1 MMLLKKTHK
10 KERYINCMLF
20 SKINEEEF
28 ELLNEFEHKGIVY
41 KELRIKNRGC
51 RCECGTFHTN
61 VKEYRKKKILHSIY
75 AHQKCILI
83 YHHRRFICP
92 KCGATHMEDNPF
104 SSDNNRVS
112 DRTISNVLNDL
123 KRYNTTFNEV
133 AQNNNV
139 SVMGVIKLF
148 DKYCQMERLN
158 LPKVLCLDE
167 IYFSRKRRKKYV
179 LVLLNF
185 RNRAIIDILKDRD
198 KHTLSSYLSRIPK
211 EEKANVKFVSIDM
224 TDNYRDVLNI
234 YLPDAIIVADSF
246 HVMNHLVKALDD
258 VRLRVLRRFDDDKKS
273 DEYYLLK
280 YRNELL
286 YSVDIDY
293 NYRMNKHF
301 HRFISQNQML
311 EMMTSL
317 DGDLHKAHK
326 LYHSYKK
333 FNDSSFSD
341 LKEAENKLNEIINDF
356 RVSGINSFEVLA
368 GTLNNWKQE
377 IVNSFCTYN
386 DLRVSNGPIEGRNSL
401 IKKILKLANGYSN
414 FYRFRNRIIYSLNR
428 YSDNSFIKD

>member
-1 MMLLKKTHK
+1 
-10 KERYINCMLF
+10 MLF
-20 SKINEEEF
+20 SNVKEEEF
-28 ELLNEFEHKGIVY
+28 ELINEFEHKGIVY
-41 KELRIKNRGC
+41 KEVRIKNRGC

-61 VKEYRKKKILHSIY
+61 IKEYRKKKILHSIY
-75 AHQKCILI
+75 AHQKCVLI

-92 KCGATHMEDNPF
+92 KCGATHMENNPF

-112 DRTISNVLNDL
+112 DRTISNVLKDL

-133 AQNNNV
+133 AQNNNI
-139 SVMGVIKLF
+139 SVMGAIKLF

-185 RNRAIIDILKDRD
+185 HNRAIIDILKDRD

-211 EEKANVKFVSIDM
+211 EEKANVKYVSIDM
-224 TDNYRDVLNI
+224 TDNYRDVLNV
-234 YLPDAIIVADSF
+234 YLSDAIIVADSF
-246 HVMNHLVKALDD
+246 HVMKHLVKALDD
-258 VRLRVLRRFDDDKKS
+258 VRLKVMRRFDDDRKS
-273 DEYYLLK
+273 DQYYLLK

-293 NYRMNKHF
+293 KFRMNKHF
-301 HRFISQNQML
+301 HRYISQNQML
-311 EMMTSL
+311 EMMLNL
-317 DGDLHKAHK
+317 DDDLHKAHS

-333 FNDSSFSD
+333 FNDSSYSD
-341 LKEAENKLNEIINDF
+341 LKEAENMLNEIINDF
-356 RVSGINSFEVLA
+356 RVSGINSFEELA
-368 GTLNNWKQE
+368 GTLINWKQE
-377 IVNSFCTYN
+377 IVNSFCIYN
-386 DLRVSNGPIEGRNSL
+386 GVRVSNGPIEGRNSL

-428 YSDNSFIKD
+428 YSDNSFHQEYGQ